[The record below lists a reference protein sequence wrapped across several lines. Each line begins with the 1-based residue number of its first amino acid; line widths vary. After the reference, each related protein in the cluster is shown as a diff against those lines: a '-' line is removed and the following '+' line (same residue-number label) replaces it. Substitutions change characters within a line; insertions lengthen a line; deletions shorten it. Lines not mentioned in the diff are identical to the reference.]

1 MDAQGRLLAVLSPP
15 AADAVPAERRADV
28 LIGPFT
34 TAIPADQRVVLD
46 DDPRELVLSMARSGA
61 PLAFVTDPDGRP
73 LGVLF
78 AGDVN
83 NLLENPG

>member
-1 MDAQGRLLAVLSPP
+1 
-15 AADAVPAERRADV
+15 
-28 LIGPFT
+28 
-34 TAIPADQRVVLD
+34 
-46 DDPRELVLSMARSGA
+46 MARSGA